1 MVPVRLC
8 RFVRLGVCLVLA
20 GLLLRVLLALL
31 LDWALPFLAGF
42 ALAALL
48 EPAVRF
54 LTRRL
59 RLPRWAAAGLC
70 TLLLALAAAG
80 GLALLLWRLWAG
92 LSPLLRDLP
101 GLLAPL
107 AAAGDRLSLW
117 TRRLLVAAPP
127 ELRPALQTGV
137 DALSQQAAALPAHL
151 SAAAA
156 EWIAILCADLPRWG
170 LGLFTTALAACFTS
184 AGRPEPW

>member
-8 RFVRLGVCLVLA
+8 RFVRLGVLLVLA

-70 TLLLALAAAG
+70 TLLLVLAAAG

-117 TRRLLVAAPP
+117 T
-127 ELRPALQTGV
+127 
-137 DALSQQAAALPAHL
+137 
-151 SAAAA
+151 
-156 EWIAILCADLPRWG
+156 
-170 LGLFTTALAACFTS
+170 
-184 AGRPEPW
+184 